1 MQSKLNALEKK
12 IIVGGVNL
20 LEKAEEQERL
30 LEESA
35 KELEERRKKAEV
47 LKKKLEDKE
56 VTRLYH
62 LYLTIPHIVEVTY
75 ISKLAVCDGY
85 HCIVLCIYVV
95 DVCMYY
101 VARAAQ
107 H

>member
-1 MQSKLNALEKK
+1 VSIVREEQQTLQSKLNALEKK

-62 LYLTIPHIVEVTY
+62 LYLIIPYTLV
-75 ISKLAVCDGY
+75 KLL
-85 HCIVLCIYVV
+85 I
-95 DVCMYY
+95 
-101 VARAAQ
+101 
-107 H
+107 